1 MTKVGVLH
9 ENARISRSFW
19 RKLINFMSIWANYI
33 MVPYTVDKNLTGVKL
48 HCQQSYS
55 HIFKNYY
62 IFFG

>member
-48 HCQQSYS
+48 HCQQS
-55 HIFKNYY
+55 
-62 IFFG
+62 